1 MRTAIVIALFAIG
14 VTLASPRSVEA
25 QASAGDIAAASTIT
39 GLEGA
44 LGTWVLAMPWT
55 GFWHDHLEPKDP
67 WAIVVA
73 LLVGC
78 ATSIATWGITE
89 GHAERAELVATI
101 SGAGAGVALAVAML
115 GGLYNLLVDFDRLA
129 VSLVYGVPI
138 LLAMSAGLIAGL
150 VHLAVVGD
158 EPTSMVSPLRVTF

>member
-1 MRTAIVIALFAIG
+1 MRLAIAIVCFAIG
-14 VTLASPRSVEA
+14 VSLAAPRSIEA
-25 QASAGDIAAASTIT
+25 QASTGDIAAASTIT

-44 LGTWVLAMPWT
+44 LGTWVLAMPWG

-73 LLVGC
+73 LLAGG

-89 GHAERAELVATI
+89 GNPERAELVSVI
-101 SGAGAGVALAVAML
+101 SGASSGVALGIAML
-115 GGLYNLLVDFDRLA
+115 GGLYNLLMDFDRLA

-138 LLAMSAGLIAGL
+138 LLAMTAGLIAGL
-150 VHLAVVGD
+150 VHLVTVGD
-158 EPTSMVSPLRVTF
+158 GPAVAPSPLRIDF